1 MPQEAHAFANTASL
15 QPPVGVAE
23 RVGGNVG
30 GGDHIA
36 ALRQQLGQCS
46 DGTPGFECV
55 PKTVAGQQR

>member
-55 PKTVAGQQR
+55 P